1 MAVLKNRSQKNFTII
16 SNSILRDRELSMK
29 DRGVLCTICSL
40 PDGWEFSIAGLSAI
54 VPDGTDSI
62 RGSVLKLEKLGYLV
76 RKKTRTSNGKFASEI
91 EVFPEKNSIADP
103 PSRKTRHG
111 KTVTENP
118 SRIDRHG
125 LSVTENPPEYNTE
138 NQRKICNTEYS
149 KSINPSGDEGLTETA
164 EYRALIASNIK
175 LNWLLDTAG
184 KHDQSEVDMVREV
197 YEVICDMVCF
207 PRNHVK
213 IKDTLYPWHVV
224 KNRFLTLR
232 YEHVASILNRVVDA
246 NLGIKKMSSYLV
258 STLYTAS
265 LVGELEAQASL
276 HDDYLK
282 SLRGSP
288 YAI

>member
-111 KTVTENP
+111 KTVTDNP
-118 SRIDRHG
+118 PRIYRHG

-149 KSINPSGDEGLTETA
+149 ISINPSGDDGLTETK

-175 LNWLLDTAG
+175 LNWLLDAAG

-224 KNRFLTLR
+224 KNRFLALR

>member
-111 KTVTENP
+111 KTVTEK
-118 SRIDRHG
+118 
-125 LSVTENPPEYNTE
+125 PPEYNTE

-184 KHDQSEVDMVREV
+184 KHDQSEVDMVHEV

-224 KNRFLTLR
+224 KNRFLALR

>member
-111 KTVTENP
+111 KTVTEK
-118 SRIDRHG
+118 
-125 LSVTENPPEYNTE
+125 PPEYNTE

-184 KHDQSEVDMVREV
+184 KHDQSEVDMVHEV

>member
-111 KTVTENP
+111 KTVTEK
-118 SRIDRHG
+118 
-125 LSVTENPPEYNTE
+125 PPEYNTE

-184 KHDQSEVDMVREV
+184 KHDQSEVDMVHEV
-197 YEVICDMVCF
+197 YEVICHMVFF
-207 PRNHVK
+207 PRVHVK

-224 KNRFLTLR
+224 KNRFLALR

>member
-91 EVFPEKNSIADP
+91 EVFPEKKPIADP

-111 KTVTENP
+111 KTVTDNP
-118 SRIDRHG
+118 PRIDRHG
-125 LSVTENPPEYNTE
+125 LSVTEKPPEYNTE

-149 KSINPSGDEGLTETA
+149 KSINPSGDEGLTEIE
-164 EYRALIASNIK
+164 EYRTLIASNIK

-184 KHDQSEVDMVREV
+184 KHDQSEVDMVHEV
-197 YEVICDMVCF
+197 YEVICDMVCY

-224 KNRFLTLR
+224 KNRFLALR

>member
-197 YEVICDMVCF
+197 YEVICDMVCY

-224 KNRFLTLR
+224 KNRFLALR

-265 LVGELEAQASL
+265 LVGELETLASL

-288 YAI
+288 YAL

>member
-111 KTVTENP
+111 KTVTEK
-118 SRIDRHG
+118 
-125 LSVTENPPEYNTE
+125 PPEYNTE

-224 KNRFLTLR
+224 KNRFLALR

-265 LVGELEAQASL
+265 LVGELEVQASL

>member
-111 KTVTENP
+111 
-118 SRIDRHG
+118 
-125 LSVTENPPEYNTE
+125 
-138 NQRKICNTEYS
+138 
-149 KSINPSGDEGLTETA
+149 
-164 EYRALIASNIK
+164 
-175 LNWLLDTAG
+175 
-184 KHDQSEVDMVREV
+184 
-197 YEVICDMVCF
+197 
-207 PRNHVK
+207 
-213 IKDTLYPWHVV
+213 
-224 KNRFLTLR
+224 
-232 YEHVASILNRVVDA
+232 
-246 NLGIKKMSSYLV
+246 
-258 STLYTAS
+258 
-265 LVGELEAQASL
+265 
-276 HDDYLK
+276 
-282 SLRGSP
+282 
-288 YAI
+288 

>member
-1 MAVLKNRSQKNFTII
+1 MAVLKNRTQKNFTII
-16 SNSILRDRELSMK
+16 SNSILRDKELSMK

-62 RGSVLKLEKLGYLV
+62 RGSIIKLEKLGYLV
-76 RKKTRTSNGKFASEI
+76 RTKTRTSSGKFASEI
-91 EVFPEKNSIADP
+91 EVFPERSAVANP

-111 KTVTENP
+111 KSVTDNP

-125 LSVTENPPEYNTE
+125 LSVTEKPPEYNTE
-138 NQRKICNTEYS
+138 DYKKICNTDHF
-149 KSINPSGDEGLTETA
+149 KSINPSGDDGSTETK
-164 EYRALIASNIK
+164 EYRALIANNIK
-175 LNWLLDTAG
+175 LSWLLDTAG
-184 KHDQSEVDMVREV
+184 KHDQSEVDMVHEI

-224 KNRFLTLR
+224 KNRFLAVR
-232 YEHVASILNRVVDA
+232 YDHVASILNRVVDA

-265 LVGELEAQASL
+265 LVGELETQASL